1 MIELGIVDTEQRV
14 RPPVGAIILA
24 AGGSSRMGEPKQLLT
39 IAGQP
44 MVRRVAEVVCSAGLN
59 QVVVVVGAHANAVEE
74 ALGSLA
80 VQTVHNR
87 AWAEG
92 MSSSLRT
99 GLDALQQDIQAALI
113 VLADQPGL
121 TAGLVQELV
130 LRYQATRAPIVAP
143 FYQGRRG
150 NPVLFDRAL
159 FADLQRVEGDQG
171 GRGLLDRYQDRLQRV
186 EVEDPAVLL
195 DVDTRQD
202 YRTLDIEET

>member
-1 MIELGIVDTEQRV
+1 MDTEQRT
-14 RPPVGAIILA
+14 RPPVGAVILA

-44 MVRRVAEVVCSAGLN
+44 MVRRVTQGVCAAGLD
-59 QVVVVVGAHANAVEE
+59 QVVVVVGAHAQAVQK
-74 ALGSLA
+74 ALGGLA
-80 VQTVHNR
+80 VQIVHNR

-99 GLDALQQDIQAALI
+99 GLDALRRDIQAALV

-121 TAGLVQELV
+121 TPDLVRSLV
-130 LRYQATRAPIVAP
+130 VHYQTTRAPIVAP
-143 FYQGRRG
+143 FYRGRRG

-159 FADLQRVEGDQG
+159 FADLRGVEGDQG
-171 GRGLLDRYQDRLQRV
+171 GRDLLIRYQDRVQRV
-186 EVEDPAVLL
+186 EVDDPASLL

-202 YRTLDIEET
+202 YRTLDNEGS